1 MRIFHLKPLRQL
13 TDEQLMARAK
23 VGNDAAFEELYHH
36 FARRLKGFFFLQLGG
51 DEELAADATHD
62 VFLRAYEARN
72 RYQEG
77 KSVSTWLFTIAYNIC
92 RNHYRSNAY
101 ETQLSA
107 MLDAEPISEEQIE
120 VQLDA
125 AALDDALAQV
135 LSVVVLGDAILG
147 KPVDENDAKNML
159 RALSGNTHRVVTGV
173 CITSADKQRKFSVV
187 SEVTFKVLSD
197 TEIDYYVNRYRPF
210 DKAGAYGIQEWIGYV
225 GVTSLKGS
233 YFNVMGLPV
242 QRIYEELI
250 HEFDVVVK

>member
-23 VGNDAAFEELYHH
+23 AGNNAAFEELYHR

-107 MLDAEPISEEQIE
+107 TLDAEPISEEQIE
-120 VQLDA
+120 IQLDA
-125 AALDDALAQV
+125 AALDEALAQV
-135 LSVVVLGDAILG
+135 LSELPPPLHQ
-147 KPVDENDAKNML
+147 L
-159 RALSGNTHRVVTGV
+159 
-173 CITSADKQRKFSVV
+173 FS
-187 SEVTFKVLSD
+187 LH
-197 TEIDYYVNRYRPF
+197 Y
-210 DKAGAYGIQEWIGYV
+210 Q
-225 GVTSLKGS
+225 
-233 YFNVMGLPV
+233 
-242 QRIYEELI
+242 EELTI
-250 HEFDVVVK
+250 PQVAEIVGIPEGTVKSRLHKTMNIIRKKLKRYEHH

>member
-23 VGNDAAFEELYHH
+23 AGNDAAFEELYHRY
-36 FARRLKGFFFLQLGG
+36 ARRLKGFFFLQLGR

-77 KSVSTWLFTIAYNIC
+77 KNVSTWLFTIAYNIC

-101 ETQLSA
+101 ETQLSST
-107 MLDAEPISEEQIE
+107 LDAEPISDEQIE

-135 LSVVVLGDAILG
+135 LSELPPPLHQ
-147 KPVDENDAKNML
+147 L
-159 RALSGNTHRVVTGV
+159 
-173 CITSADKQRKFSVV
+173 FS
-187 SEVTFKVLSD
+187 LH
-197 TEIDYYVNRYRPF
+197 Y
-210 DKAGAYGIQEWIGYV
+210 Q
-225 GVTSLKGS
+225 
-233 YFNVMGLPV
+233 
-242 QRIYEELI
+242 EELTI
-250 HEFDVVVK
+250 PQVAEIVGIPEGTVKSRLHKTMNIIRKKLKRYEHH

>member
-23 VGNDAAFEELYHH
+23 AGNDAAFEELYHRY
-36 FARRLKGFFFLQLGG
+36 ARRLKGFFFLQLGG

-107 MLDAEPISEEQIE
+107 TLDAEPISDEQIE
-120 VQLDA
+120 IQLDA

-135 LSVVVLGDAILG
+135 LSELPPPLHQ
-147 KPVDENDAKNML
+147 L
-159 RALSGNTHRVVTGV
+159 
-173 CITSADKQRKFSVV
+173 FS
-187 SEVTFKVLSD
+187 LH
-197 TEIDYYVNRYRPF
+197 Y
-210 DKAGAYGIQEWIGYV
+210 Q
-225 GVTSLKGS
+225 
-233 YFNVMGLPV
+233 
-242 QRIYEELI
+242 EELTI
-250 HEFDVVVK
+250 PQVAEIVGIPEGTVKSRLHKTMNIIRKKLKRYENH

>member
-23 VGNDAAFEELYHH
+23 AGNDAAFEELYYR

-101 ETQLSA
+101 ETQLSVT
-107 MLDAEPISEEQIE
+107 LDAEPISEEQIE
-120 VQLDA
+120 IQLDA

-135 LSVVVLGDAILG
+135 LSELPPPLHQ
-147 KPVDENDAKNML
+147 L
-159 RALSGNTHRVVTGV
+159 
-173 CITSADKQRKFSVV
+173 FS
-187 SEVTFKVLSD
+187 LH
-197 TEIDYYVNRYRPF
+197 Y
-210 DKAGAYGIQEWIGYV
+210 Q
-225 GVTSLKGS
+225 
-233 YFNVMGLPV
+233 
-242 QRIYEELI
+242 EELTI
-250 HEFDVVVK
+250 PQVAEIVGIPEGTVKSRLHKTMNIIRKKLKRYEHH

>member
-13 TDEQLMARAK
+13 TDEQLMARVKA
-23 VGNDAAFEELYHH
+23 GNDAAFEELYHR

-107 MLDAEPISEEQIE
+107 TLDAEPISDEQIE
-120 VQLDA
+120 IQLDA

-135 LSVVVLGDAILG
+135 LSELPPPLHQ
-147 KPVDENDAKNML
+147 L
-159 RALSGNTHRVVTGV
+159 
-173 CITSADKQRKFSVV
+173 FS
-187 SEVTFKVLSD
+187 LH
-197 TEIDYYVNRYRPF
+197 Y
-210 DKAGAYGIQEWIGYV
+210 Q
-225 GVTSLKGS
+225 
-233 YFNVMGLPV
+233 
-242 QRIYEELI
+242 EELTI
-250 HEFDVVVK
+250 PQVAEIVGIPEGTVKSRLHKTMNIIRKKLKRYEHH